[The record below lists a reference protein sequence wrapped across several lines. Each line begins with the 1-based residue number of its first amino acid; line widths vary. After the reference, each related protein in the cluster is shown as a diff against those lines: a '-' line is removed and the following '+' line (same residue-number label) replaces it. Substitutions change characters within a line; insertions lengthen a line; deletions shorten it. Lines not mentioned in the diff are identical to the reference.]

1 MQPWQLFDQSV
12 IGIEPTFS
20 RMDSVV
26 CWKEDSSSQQ
36 ISQIV
41 SGLEVI
47 NDAAGRSVNFD
58 SEYNES
64 LTRTTKHTLGCIT
77 NTQNFCRIKT
87 NLFKQYLIVFVF
99 IKFRGFS
106 T

>member
-1 MQPWQLFDQSV
+1 
-12 IGIEPTFS
+12 
-20 RMDSVV
+20 MDSVV

-47 NDAAGRSVNFD
+47 NDAAERSVKFD
-58 SEYNES
+58 IDYNEI
-64 LTRTTKHTLGCIT
+64 LTTITKHTLGCIT
-77 NTQNFCRIKT
+77 NTQNFCHIKT

-99 IKFRGFS
+99 IKLRGFS